1 MKRMKREHLEKY
13 LIDGLIIAGI
23 LLLALP
29 FLKESIVSWQLRTS
43 ELTIATQLP
52 TTIPE
57 EETIQIPTLGNV
69 LAPQPATITGYGFV
83 AIEAIE
89 FQQPLLVGIT
99 NQQLLKGG
107 VVMFPQRLL
116 KNSNFVVLG
125 HHLGRQSLLFGQ
137 LLEAQVGM
145 EVSVS
150 YLEENQQYIIID
162 KKIVEETDLSVL
174 ADDQGPRLTL
184 ITCPTPTRTDERL
197 VLTAIPVEQ
206 TTAQQSQKSSS
217 STPQSSD
224 GMIEKQEK
232 QWKQQSKK
240 NWFLLFVILFIISG
254 CLLSVHKLLERSAS

>member
-1 MKRMKREHLEKY
+1 
-13 LIDGLIIAGI
+13 
-23 LLLALP
+23 
-29 FLKESIVSWQLRTS
+29 
-43 ELTIATQLP
+43 
-52 TTIPE
+52 
-57 EETIQIPTLGNV
+57 
-69 LAPQPATITGYGFV
+69 
-83 AIEAIE
+83 
-89 FQQPLLVGIT
+89 
-99 NQQLLKGG
+99 
-107 VVMFPQRLL
+107 
-116 KNSNFVVLG
+116 
-125 HHLGRQSLLFGQ
+125 
-137 LLEAQVGM
+137 M

>member
-1 MKRMKREHLEKY
+1 MKREHLEKY

-57 EETIQIPTLGNV
+57 EETIQMPALGDV
-69 LAPQPATITGYGFV
+69 LAPQSATITGYGFV

-107 VVMFPQRLL
+107 VVMFPER
-116 KNSNFVVLG
+116 
-125 HHLGRQSLLFGQ
+125 LLFGQ

-145 EVSVS
+145 EVSVT
-150 YLEENQQYIIID
+150 YLEERQQYIIID
-162 KKIVEETDLSVL
+162 KKVVDESDLSVL
-174 ADDQGPRLTL
+174 TDDQTPKLTL
-184 ITCPTPTRTDERL
+184 ITCPTPTRTEERY

-206 TTAQQSQKSSS
+206 ATAGQSQNTATMG
-217 STPQSSD
+217 STSQ
-224 GMIEKQEK
+224 GARVMAKKQEML
-232 QWKQQSKK
+232 WRQQSKK

-254 CLLSVHKLLERSAS
+254 CLLGVHKLLKRSAP

>member
-1 MKRMKREHLEKY
+1 MKREHLEKY

-57 EETIQIPTLGNV
+57 EETIQMPALGDV
-69 LAPQPATITGYGFV
+69 LAPQSATITGYGFV

-107 VVMFPQRLL
+107 VVMFPERLL
-116 KNSNFVVLG
+116 KNNNFVVLG

-145 EVSVS
+145 EVSVT
-150 YLEENQQYIIID
+150 YLEERQQYIIID
-162 KKIVEETDLSVL
+162 KKVVDESDLSVL
-174 ADDQGPRLTL
+174 TDDQTPKLTL
-184 ITCPTPTRTDERL
+184 ITCPTPTRTEERY

-206 TTAQQSQKSSS
+206 ATAGQSQNTATMG
-217 STPQSSD
+217 STSQ
-224 GMIEKQEK
+224 GARVLAQKQEML
-232 QWKQQSKK
+232 WKQQSEK

-254 CLLSVHKLLERSAS
+254 CLLGAHKLLDRSAS